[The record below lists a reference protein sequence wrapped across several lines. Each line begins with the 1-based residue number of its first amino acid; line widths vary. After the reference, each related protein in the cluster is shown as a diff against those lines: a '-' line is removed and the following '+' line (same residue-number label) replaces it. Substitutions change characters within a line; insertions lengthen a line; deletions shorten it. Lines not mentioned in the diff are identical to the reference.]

1 MIFGYNMSKND
12 YSLQGGVKPKPLAN
26 KVHNSYI
33 EVEEK

>member
-1 MIFGYNMSKND
+1 MIFGYNTSKND
-12 YSLQGGVKPKPLAN
+12 YSLQGGVKPLAN